1 VGFLA
6 ASVAW
11 IGAAGVSSGVSWFY
25 ESLLGAAESCAVTS
39 EKQAVESSDFR
50 FAAIW
55 CRTLRNTLPGF

>member
-1 VGFLA
+1 MA

-39 EKQAVESSDFR
+39 EKQALESSDFHG
-50 FAAIW
+50 AAFW
-55 CRTLRNTLPGF
+55 CARLQSSLPGF